1 MCFSWKQK
9 KKLTRSN
16 KNYHKMR
23 QSLGSNQALLH
34 KGDTGY
40 PRTSKTE
47 HTVALWQTHKVVR
60 TQGLSSPQGPGPQAI
75 IGSAKHVPCL
85 KKELCFF
92 FIHHGLRKASC
103 GPSPPQKARQ
113 KQQSFNFSTHLSII
127 TLNVM
132 VSTSPRPSS
141 QSNKEN
147 DNMVKNL

>member
-1 MCFSWKQK
+1 MHLSWKK
-9 KKLTRSN
+9 KGGARVN

-60 TQGLSSPQGPGPQAI
+60 IQGLSSPQGSGSQAI
-75 IGSAKHVPCL
+75 IDSAKHVPCL

-132 VSTSPRPSS
+132 VSTPHPPHL
-141 QSNKEN
+141 K
-147 DNMVKNL
+147 VTKKTAIW

>member
-1 MCFSWKQK
+1 MHLSWKK
-9 KKLTRSN
+9 KGGARVN

-132 VSTSPRPSS
+132 VSTSQPPHL
-141 QSNKEN
+141 KVTK
-147 DNMVKNL
+147 NMVKNL

>member
-34 KGDTGY
+34 KGDTSY

-60 TQGLSSPQGPGPQAI
+60 IQGLGSPQGPGPQAI
-75 IGSAKHVPCL
+75 IDSAKHVPGL
-85 KKELCFF
+85 EKELCSFF
-92 FIHHGLRKASC
+92 MHQSLRD
-103 GPSPPQKARQ
+103 
-113 KQQSFNFSTHLSII
+113 
-127 TLNVM
+127 
-132 VSTSPRPSS
+132 VSMHWLPDCSYTPSS
-141 QSNKEN
+141 SLWIQRWGLY
-147 DNMVKNL
+147 KNNFRLKWGPVMMSLFTVQD

>member
-1 MCFSWKQK
+1 MCFSWKQE
-9 KKLTRSN
+9 KKLTRAN

-60 TQGLSSPQGPGPQAI
+60 IQGLSSPQGSGSQAI
-75 IGSAKHVPCL
+75 IDSAKHVPCL

-132 VSTSPRPSS
+132 VSTSQPPHL
-141 QSNKEN
+141 KVTK
-147 DNMVKNL
+147 NMVKNL